1 MKAPF
6 IICTEGRDVRFCI
19 GAGPD
24 DVDAADALAI
34 NPLAPPEV
42 LASAAQE
49 RLERIKVLTA
59 PFGYIPAEGVDPIP
73 ASVLSDFLSTLG
85 AIANEANQ
93 LLDQAATLRHKAKR
107 GEA

>member
-42 LASAAQE
+42 LSSAAQE

-73 ASVLSDFLSTLG
+73 VSVLSDFLSTLG

-93 LLDQAATLRHKAKR
+93 LLDQAAMLRHKAKR

>member
-34 NPLAPPEV
+34 NPIAPPEV

-49 RLERIKVLTA
+49 RIERIKVLTA
-59 PFGYIPAEGVDPIP
+59 PFLYIPPEGVDPIP
-73 ASVLSDFLSTLG
+73 AYVLGDFLSTLG

-93 LLDQAATLRHKAKR
+93 LLDQAATLRHKASR
-107 GEA
+107 GEV

>member
-24 DVDAADALAI
+24 NIDAADALAI

-42 LASAAQE
+42 LSSAAQE
-49 RLERIKVLTA
+49 RIDRIKVLTA
-59 PFGYIPAEGVDPIP
+59 PFGYIPAEGIDPIP
-73 ASVLSDFLSTLG
+73 AYVLGDFLSTLG